1 MQAAFGFV
9 EQLSPWWWVALA
21 LFLGVIEM
29 LTMTAFLLW
38 PALAALCMA
47 LLQWMV
53 PGIPG
58 EIQVTLFAALA
69 IAMTILGKRVL
80 LRGENRAQEASP
92 LNQRARRVVG
102 RSGRVIDWRGR
113 VGTVDIEGVQWEAR
127 RVEGEGPLDIGAE
140 IEVTDIDGMVV
151 LVRTAQ

>member
-1 MQAAFGFV
+1 MEGFFTLIG
-9 EQLSPWWWVALA
+9 EMSPWWWVTFA

-47 LLQWMV
+47 LLQWLV
-53 PGIPG
+53 PGLPG

-69 IAMTILGKRVL
+69 IAMTVLGKRVL

-92 LNQRARRVVG
+92 LNQRARRVLG
-102 RSGRVIDWRGR
+102 RSGRVLEWRGR
-113 VGTVDIEGVQWEAR
+113 VGMVDIEGVQWEAR
-127 RVEGEGPLDIGAE
+127 RAEGEGPLDIGTE
-140 IEVTDIDGMVV
+140 IEVRDIDGMVV
-151 LVRTAQ
+151 LVAPAR